1 MLETTQ
7 SELSAMRA
15 KLADTEMSIQNL
27 THTAAGAAKDA
38 ESARRRTQEVEAER
52 QEALEAVKQAQAG
65 REVALQGQLR
75 SESAQARAESE
86 RTLAVGK
93 AETAAKERDGAMA
106 AMRQMAAERDAAVET
121 LRERDQWVDQLAAAV
136 TEQRDTLASLS
147 AERDAARTAADQ
159 ARNLIDELTRQLRT
173 IMPGAQPLA
182 DAQLSALGGSRDP
195 HNGFSG

>member
-1 MLETTQ
+1 
-7 SELSAMRA
+7 MRA

-38 ESARRRTQEVEAER
+38 EVARRRTQELEAER
-52 QEALEAVKQAQAG
+52 QEALEAAKQAEAG

-75 SESAQARAESE
+75 AESAQARAESE
-86 RTLAVGK
+86 RTLAMGK

-106 AMRQMAAERDAAVET
+106 AMRQMAAERDTAVET

-182 DAQLSALGGSRDP
+182 DVAQLSALGGSRDP